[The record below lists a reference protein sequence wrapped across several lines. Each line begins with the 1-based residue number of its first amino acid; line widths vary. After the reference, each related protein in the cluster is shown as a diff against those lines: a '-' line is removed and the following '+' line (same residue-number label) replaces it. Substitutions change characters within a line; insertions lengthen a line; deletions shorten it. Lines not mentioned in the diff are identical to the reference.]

1 MFFISRTA
9 LAEAELEYNPTH
21 ISPSVYALFPV
32 HSMPERLA
40 SLKDTYPDLS
50 AIIWTTTPWSIPA
63 NEAICYMQARDYAI
77 VQCAKTGQHLL
88 IGAERVEE
96 ISQKIGRQLEVK
108 QIIPGKE

>member
-1 MFFISRTA
+1 MAAYRFKCHPPQDNCNNFNKPAILFFSW
-9 LAEAELEYNPTH
+9 
-21 ISPSVYALFPV
+21 S
-32 HSMPERLA
+32 
-40 SLKDTYPDLS
+40 DTYPDLS

-96 ISQKIGRQLEVK
+96 ISLKIGRQMEVK
-108 QIIPGKE
+108 QIIQGEEWRWRGLST